1 MSKYVVVVESPSK
14 AKTIN
19 KYLGTDYTVLAS
31 FGHIRDLPAKNGSVD
46 PQHNFNMIWE
56 IDSKSQKHVAEI
68 SKALK
73 NSETLLLATDPDREG
88 EAISWH
94 VLQVLKEK
102 NALKTH
108 QEVKRIVFN
117 EITKDAVKSSL
128 NHPRDLDANLINA
141 YLARRALDY
150 LVGFNLSPVLWRK
163 LPGSRSAGRVQ
174 SVALRLIVDREQEI
188 EQFTS
193 QEYWSINGL
202 FANQQSSSQPF
213 DAKAWIYQGK
223 KVEKFTFK
231 NESDSQRAKSL
242 YLEQSYRVE
251 SVESKQIKRHP
262 SAPFITSTL
271 QQEASRKL
279 GFGTSRTM
287 QLAQKLYEG
296 IDIKGETQGLIT
308 YMRTDSPHMSKEA
321 IKEAR
326 EYLTTHMNSSY
337 VPKEPKIYKSKSKN
351 AQEAHECI
359 RPTKFSMTPHDIRS
373 YLDDSMFK
381 LYELIWK
388 RALSSQ
394 MEGAIFNQVSV
405 MISNPQQDYKLK
417 STGTTQI
424 FDGFLK
430 LYQEGK
436 DEPSDDD
443 KENTLPPLQ
452 EGQNLSLQDLL
463 TEQHFTQPPP
473 RYSEASLVKKMEELG
488 IGRPSTYASLIQ
500 VLQDRNYVV
509 LEKKQFSPED
519 RGRIVTSFLTHY
531 FPKYVEYDFTA
542 QLEEQLDDISS
553 GTIDWL
559 KVLSDFWNDFTKNI
573 QDTST
578 LKISEVIDTLE
589 QDLQHLLY
597 QGKNTKECP
606 VCHEG
611 TMNLKLSKYGAFIGC
626 SRYPECK
633 NTRAIVSSGDVEAN
647 SPEVEDKTLGKD
659 PVSGKE
665 IYLKKGPYGFYIE
678 WQIDDAPIIEEKSE
692 SLKDESKKAKKQKK
706 PKVIKPKRVTI
717 PSNVNINDLDLKLA
731 LQLSRLPY
739 AVGYHP
745 DDQEELI
752 VNNGRFGPYVK
763 HGSIFASIPKAFDYL
778 HITHEQALEILEL
791 KKNRPPRRKKS

>member
-19 KYLGTDYTVLAS
+19 KYLGPDYSVLAS

-46 PQHNFNMIWE
+46 PEHNFNMIWE
-56 IDSKSQKHVAEI
+56 MDAKSQKHVGEI

-73 NSETLLLATDPDREG
+73 NSDALLLATDPDREG

-102 NALKTH
+102 KALKSN

-117 EITKDAVKSSL
+117 EITKDAVKTSL
-128 NHPRDLDANLINA
+128 KHPRDLDTNLINA

-150 LVGFNLSPVLWRK
+150 LVGFTLSPVLWRK

-188 EQFTS
+188 EQFIT
-193 QEYWSINGL
+193 QEYWSVNGL
-202 FANQQSSSQPF
+202 FKDQHNAMQIF
-213 DAKAWIYQGK
+213 ETKAWIYEGK

-231 NESDSQRAKSL
+231 NLQDSETAKAKYSSH
-242 YLEQSYRVE
+242 SYTVE
-251 SVESKQIKRHP
+251 SVESKQVKRHP

-279 GFGTSRTM
+279 GFGASRTM

-308 YMRTDSPHMSKEA
+308 YMRTDSPQMSKEA
-321 IKEAR
+321 VSEAR
-326 EYLTTHMNSSY
+326 EYMLNNMSSSY
-337 VPKEPKIYKSKSKN
+337 IPKEPKAYKTKSKN

-359 RPTKFSMTPHDIRS
+359 RPTKFAFTPQDVRPF
-373 YLDDSMFK
+373 LDDAMFK

-394 MEGAIFNQVSV
+394 MESALFNQVSV
-405 MISNPQQDYKLK
+405 IISEPTQDYKLK
-417 STGTTQI
+417 ATGTTQI

-443 KENTLPPLQ
+443 KENLLPPLK
-452 EGQNLSLQDLL
+452 EGQELFLQDIVA
-463 TEQHFTQPPP
+463 EQHFTQPPP

-500 VLQDRNYVV
+500 VLQDRDYVT
-509 LEKKQFSPED
+509 LDKKQFTPED

-553 GTIDWL
+553 GTIDWV
-559 KVLSDFWNDFTKNI
+559 KVLSDFWADFTKNI

-589 QDLQHLLY
+589 KDLQHLLY
-597 QGKNTKECP
+597 QGENTKECP

-633 NTRAIVSSGDVEAN
+633 NTRAIVNSGDGDI
-647 SPEVEDKTLGKD
+647 STPEMEDKLLGKD
-659 PVSGKE
+659 PETGKE

-678 WQIDDAPIIEEKSE
+678 WQPDAVPAAEIVEPEAE
-692 SLKDESKKAKKQKK
+692 TTTKKTKKPKK
-706 PKVIKPKRVTI
+706 PKVIKPKRVAI

-731 LQLSRLPY
+731 LQFSRLPY
-739 AVGYHP
+739 SVGHHP
-745 DDQEELI
+745 DDQVELI

-763 HGSIFASIPKAFDYL
+763 HGSIFASIPKAYDYL

-791 KKNRPPRRKKS
+791 KKNRPPRGKKS

>member
-19 KYLGTDYTVLAS
+19 KYLGPDYSVLAS

-46 PQHNFNMIWE
+46 PEHNFNMVWQM
-56 IDSKSQKHVAEI
+56 DAKSQKHVGEI

-73 NSETLLLATDPDREG
+73 NSEALLLATDPDREG

-102 NALKTH
+102 KALKAN

-117 EITKDAVKSSL
+117 EITKDAVKTSL
-128 NHPRDLDANLINA
+128 KHPRDLDTNLINA

-150 LVGFNLSPVLWRK
+150 LVGFTLSPVLWRK

-188 EQFTS
+188 EQFIS
-193 QEYWSINGL
+193 QEYWSVNGL
-202 FANQQSSSQPF
+202 FKDQTKATQTF
-213 DAKAWIYQGK
+213 ETKAWIYKGK

-231 NESDSQRAKSL
+231 NLQDSEEAKEKYSSHA
-242 YLEQSYRVE
+242 YKVE
-251 SVESKQIKRHP
+251 SVESKQVKRHP

-279 GFGTSRTM
+279 GFGASRTM

-308 YMRTDSPHMSKEA
+308 YMRTDSPQMSKEA
-321 IKEAR
+321 ISEAR
-326 EYLTTHMNSSY
+326 EYMMNNMNSSY
-337 VPKEPKIYKSKSKN
+337 LPKEPKVYKTKSKN

-359 RPTKFSMTPHDIRS
+359 RPTKFALTPQDVRPF
-373 YLDDSMFK
+373 LDDAMFK

-394 MEGAIFNQVSV
+394 MESALFNQVSV
-405 MISNPQQDYKLK
+405 IISDDSQDFKLK
-417 STGTTQI
+417 ATGTTQI

-430 LYQEGK
+430 LYQEGR

-443 KENTLPPLQ
+443 KENILPPLK
-452 EGQNLSLQDLL
+452 EGQALFLQDII

-500 VLQDRNYVV
+500 VLQDRDYVT
-509 LEKKQFSPED
+509 LEKKQFTPED

-553 GTIDWL
+553 GTIDWV
-559 KVLSDFWNDFTKNI
+559 KVLSDFWADFTKNI

-589 QDLQHLLY
+589 KDLQHLLY
-597 QGKNTKECP
+597 QGENTKECP

-633 NTRAIVSSGDVEAN
+633 NTRAIVSSNDGEISA
-647 SPEVEDKTLGKD
+647 PEMEDKLLGKD
-659 PVSGKE
+659 PETGKE

-678 WQIDDAPIIEEKSE
+678 WQPDETPALEIVEQEIEKPT
-692 SLKDESKKAKKQKK
+692 KKTKKPKK
-706 PKVIKPKRVTI
+706 PKVIKPKRVAI
-717 PSNVNINDLDLKLA
+717 PSNVNVNDIDLKLA
-731 LQLSRLPY
+731 LQFSRLPY
-739 AVGYHP
+739 SVGLHP
-745 DDQEELI
+745 DDQVELI

-763 HGSIFASIPKAFDYL
+763 HGSIFASIPKAYDYL
-778 HITHEQALEILEL
+778 HITHDQALEILEL
-791 KKNRPPRRKKS
+791 KKNRPPRGKKL